1 MTGLALLAAA
11 QPHATHSLGG
21 GLLFILGLVIGV
33 PLGYHR
39 GRLRGLRHLG
49 SAELA
54 ARWRT
59 VRGISKY

>member
-1 MTGLALLAAA
+1 MTALALVAAH
-11 QPHATHSLGG
+11 PHAVRHVS
-21 GLLFILGLVIGV
+21 GLVWFALGILVGL
-33 PLGYHR
+33 PAGYHR

-59 VRGISKY
+59 VRGVSKY